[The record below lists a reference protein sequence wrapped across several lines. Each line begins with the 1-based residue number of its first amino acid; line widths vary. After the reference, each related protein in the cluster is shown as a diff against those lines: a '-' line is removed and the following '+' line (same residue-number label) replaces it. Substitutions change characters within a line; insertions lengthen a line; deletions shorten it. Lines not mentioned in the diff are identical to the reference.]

1 MGPGG
6 GIRLGPSALLQLS
19 RCLPEEV
26 FPVIRSERSRGKYV
40 LYLAYKSP
48 AAWLLTWLRGS
59 AVHRHGV
66 ADLWE
71 PDVDAADAP
80 FDDRH

>member
-1 MGPGG
+1 
-6 GIRLGPSALLQLS
+6 
-19 RCLPEEV
+19 
-26 FPVIRSERSRGKYV
+26 
-40 LYLAYKSP
+40 
-48 AAWLLTWLRGS
+48 
-59 AVHRHGV
+59 VHRHGV